1 MFLWIRD
8 QLWLPTTSLAVICL
22 LVFGGLDLLIQGVE
36 TIPASLVLAASVALS
51 RAKPVISIALFSVGI
66 FIPISLGLEVQISQ
80 ISITL
85 ALLILAS
92 FGSTKVRWFGFSLNI
107 VLGTIAYFW
116 EVFTLPEQGTFY
128 GVVLPSDEAKAVLA
142 IAGFVAMIAFN
153 ANAWFIGRLLHTR
166 ITHVGTDFDKA
177 LLNHQIV
184 SGQLALA
191 EQDRRFGIARDVN
204 DLLLEQVSATLS
216 SAEAGIYAS
225 KADPSVA
232 PRLLENLLD
241 GVRKSYSEIRRLSDL
256 LGLQK
261 EKALALPGLRDLN
274 SLFVSFREYGYRITF
289 KEQGEALKLV
299 TGADL
304 IIYRIVF
311 ESLDNIRKHT
321 PVGTEVDI
329 DFMWQGTAMQ
339 VVIKDNGEETLRAQE
354 QDITGYTVQDD
365 QKALVERPVGAGLT
379 SMQERA
385 SLYQGT
391 MDFVRVPGV
400 GFTVSVAFPLI
411 SNYVEGK

>member
-1 MFLWIRD
+1 
-8 QLWLPTTSLAVICL
+8 
-22 LVFGGLDLLIQGVE
+22 
-36 TIPASLVLAASVALS
+36 
-51 RAKPVISIALFSVGI
+51 
-66 FIPISLGLEVQISQ
+66 
-80 ISITL
+80 
-85 ALLILAS
+85 
-92 FGSTKVRWFGFSLNI
+92 
-107 VLGTIAYFW
+107 
-116 EVFTLPEQGTFY
+116 
-128 GVVLPSDEAKAVLA
+128 
-142 IAGFVAMIAFN
+142 
-153 ANAWFIGRLLHTR
+153 
-166 ITHVGTDFDKA
+166 
-177 LLNHQIV
+177 
-184 SGQLALA
+184 
-191 EQDRRFGIARDVN
+191 
-204 DLLLEQVSATLS
+204 LLLEQVSATLS